1 LAVSAVK
8 IAGYVFL
15 TTIGGPQGEILSP
28 DLFTMETD
36 DMIVD
41 KVLQLLVKFADDS
54 TVVASVSNEQE
65 LDEYQESINDIIR
78 QCKEK
83 GLILNADKTK
93 EIIVDFSRDQRITSS
108 LPRTTMNGV
117 AVERV
122 TCEKLLGYQLTE
134 DLKPHKHAEYRIKQA
149 NQRLFLLY
157 RLKKL
162 GLPRS
167 LLSTFYEQGIRSILE
182 SASPVFHHA
191 LTVEDTEKF
200 ERIQRRA
207 ERCINDNNVR
217 VSLAARRQ
225 AACDKHFEKLI
236 NQESPLLPG
245 RRKKENKRSA
255 SYVVDGQF
263 QNPPTYST
271 KRYLS
276 SFIPAQAR
284 VYNDS
289 LNVNST
295 IQKRTLIERKEG
307 KLYSQKQ

>member
-1 LAVSAVK
+1 ML
-8 IAGYVFL
+8 GL
-15 TTIGGPQGEILSP
+15 WQ
-28 DLFTMETD
+28 
-36 DMIVD
+36 
-41 KVLQLLVKFADDS
+41 KFADDS
-54 TVVASVSNEQE
+54 TLVASVSNEEE
-65 LDEYQESINDIIR
+65 LHEYQETINSIII
-78 QCKEK
+78 QCKKK

-93 EIIVDFSRDQRITSS
+93 ELIIDFSRDQQITSS
-108 LPRTTMNGV
+108 LPRTTMDGI

-122 TCEKLLGYQLTE
+122 TCEKLLGFQLSQ
-134 DLKPHKHAEYRIKQA
+134 DLKPHKHAEYRRKQA

-167 LLSTFYEQGIRSILE
+167 LLATFYEQGIRSILE

-191 LTVEDTEKF
+191 LTVEDTEKL

-225 AACDKHFEKLI
+225 AACLSHFEKLI

-245 RRKKENKRSA
+245 RREKEHERSA

-263 QNPPTYST
+263 KNPPTYST

-284 VYNDS
+284 VYNNS

-295 IQKRTLIERKEG
+295 IQKRKLTERKEG